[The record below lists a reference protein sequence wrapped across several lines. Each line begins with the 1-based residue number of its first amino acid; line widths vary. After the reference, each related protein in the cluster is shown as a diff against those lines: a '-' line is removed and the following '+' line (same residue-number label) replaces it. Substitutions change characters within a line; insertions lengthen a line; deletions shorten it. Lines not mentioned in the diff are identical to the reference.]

1 MSQKLGVFHDDIQG
15 FEMPRPSGDGLTV
28 EQLADETLIVRVR
41 YTVAQHSLKH
51 GQALLQTAKAHAYLV
66 DGGHENGEVRPQLY
80 H

>member
-1 MSQKLGVFHDDIQG
+1 MSQKHGVFHDDIQG

-51 GQALLQTAKAHAYLV
+51 GQA
-66 DGGHENGEVRPQLY
+66 
-80 H
+80 